1 MAKAGGNGLRPVPV
15 AVSTLQNDN
24 IVAHCSRQFFAMG
37 AGSWR
42 PAHSGA
48 VDTIVPG
55 RTLMHPSKGEEEA
68 VSPLMAMQPNAEVV
82 GTEEKTYT
90 FLPSLLPS
98 SLLPD

>member
-1 MAKAGGNGLRPVPV
+1 
-15 AVSTLQNDN
+15 
-24 IVAHCSRQFFAMG
+24 
-37 AGSWR
+37 
-42 PAHSGA
+42 
-48 VDTIVPG
+48 
-55 RTLMHPSKGEEEA
+55 MHPSKGEEEA